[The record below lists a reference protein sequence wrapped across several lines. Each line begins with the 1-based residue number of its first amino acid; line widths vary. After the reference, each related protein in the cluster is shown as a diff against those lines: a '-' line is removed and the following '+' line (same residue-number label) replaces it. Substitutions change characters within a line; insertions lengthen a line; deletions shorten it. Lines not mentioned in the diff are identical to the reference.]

1 MPRIENKERNDEIYA
16 LSKKGGGKM
25 SMRELQKK
33 YGFKSKT
40 TILEILKLVEKRRAR
55 TLTVV

>member
-1 MPRIENKERNDEIYA
+1 MPRVEYKERNDKIYA
-16 LSKKGGGKM
+16 LSKKGGGKL
-25 SMRELQKK
+25 STRELQKK

-55 TLTVV
+55 TSTVV